1 MKEKYLLSIR
11 YTWMFFVWSPP
22 HQVTPSIIA
31 AQFTPRLAP
40 EPSAGSVI
48 YLVSSLSR
56 SSDQCSRLD
65 TSHRS
70 SSPALL
76 HYHSTDNCRCRGGD
90 SDTRNRETGV
100 SLSE

>member
-1 MKEKYLLSIR
+1 MKEKYLVSIR

-22 HQVTPSIIA
+22 PHVTPSIIA

-56 SSDQCSRLD
+56 SFDQYSRLH
-65 TSHRS
+65 TSHYLVLQKG
-70 SSPALL
+70 P
-76 HYHSTDNCRCRGGD
+76 
-90 SDTRNRETGV
+90 
-100 SLSE
+100 SEGS